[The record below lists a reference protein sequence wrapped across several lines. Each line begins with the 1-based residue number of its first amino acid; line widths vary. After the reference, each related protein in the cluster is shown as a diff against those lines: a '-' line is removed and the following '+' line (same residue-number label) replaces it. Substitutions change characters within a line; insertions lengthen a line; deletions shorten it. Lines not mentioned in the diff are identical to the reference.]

1 MYDKFEKIV
10 ESELEDQLKRCGWAV
25 PDFHTELG
33 KALEGVGESGQNGE
47 IRAHASARGLLELL
61 SEVANYENWA
71 DALKRQAR
79 ELALLK
85 GETEAAQK
93 GDALDG
99 DNARGAGV
107 EG

>member
-61 SEVANYENWA
+61 C
-71 DALKRQAR
+71 
-79 ELALLK
+79 ALL
-85 GETEAAQK
+85 TEDPLMSWK
-93 GDALDG
+93 LICHFI
-99 DNARGAGV
+99 
-107 EG
+107 